1 MQCAGRSR
9 DERRTVGAVTAVA
22 LASRFWGLGCPKI
35 FHEVATLLELAGGGF
50 DGWVEV
56 VYEGGEVVG
65 GLRRRLDE
73 MTEGRPLEILRVRN
87 TRLTEQVLSP
97 LHESETLGDLDV
109 DEVFRRC
116 LDLHEVPGPQRPELT
131 RAYRETLAA
140 LAEEGWDGS
149 AGGEGR

>member
-1 MQCAGRSR
+1 M
-9 DERRTVGAVTAVA
+9 
-22 LASRFWGLGCPKI
+22 
-35 FHEVATLLELAGGGF
+35 ELAGGGF